1 MKLLLEQWRQ
11 YITEAGLDTKWDK
24 DGEPTITLPELQ
36 NYLRNNIISL
46 NALELFKQ
54 LPSLPIDPDPIEKE
68 KRIDSANLEYPIIVV
83 KHEGRYKYVLDG
95 NHRLQKAIDTG
106 TENIKAGVL
115 DLDDPETPDAFKRMF
130 GGAK

>member
-1 MKLLLEQWRQ
+1 MKLILEQWRQ

-36 NYLRNNIISL
+36 DYLGDNVISL
-46 NALELFKQ
+46 NTLELSKQ
-54 LPSLPIDPDPIEKE
+54 LPSLPTRGKE
-68 KRIDSANLEYPIIVV
+68 RIDSANLEYPIIVV

-106 TENIKAGVL
+106 TEKIKAKVL
-115 DLDDPETPDAFKRMF
+115 DLDNPETPDAFKRMF
-130 GGAK
+130 GSVK